1 MENNS
6 VADKNEMSPKEMILQ
21 VKSFISACLGSWKTI
36 LLFVFPFVGYQLWNR
51 FAKPVY
57 YPTRLTFMVN
67 DAKGSSVGGMLGQ
80 LAGLGGNDV
89 DKMDK
94 ILELAKSRRTM
105 SNALLQSVV
114 LGGINDYYGNHLIK
128 DQGLD
133 LAWQKDTILS
143 QFRFTHHNTD
153 SFTKN
158 EHRAVYAL
166 HKILIGDEN
175 IKPIFSTSVN
185 KKTGIMV
192 FNLKTNS
199 EELSIQFIKQVF
211 RSLASY
217 YIESTVRKE
226 RESFEVLSAKKDS
239 VERVLYSNDVSSAMH
254 DDRHNNLLFQA
265 DKVPAKR
272 FSRNNAVLT
281 GLYTELVK
289 NTALAE
295 FALKTATPFITAID
309 EPVPPIKHKRYGS
322 IRDILTYLFLGLL
335 SGSIFVILRK
345 MYRDIMR
352 EK

>member
-1 MENNS
+1 MENNK
-6 VADKNEMSPKEMILQ
+6 VAERKEMSLKELILQ
-21 VKSFISACLGSWKTI
+21 VKGFVSACATNWKTI
-36 LLFVFPFVGYQLWNR
+36 LIFVLPFVGFQLWNR
-51 FAKPVY
+51 FSKPMY

-105 SNALLQSVV
+105 SHALLQLAVV
-114 LGGINDYYGNHLIK
+114 DGVQDCFGNHLIK
-128 DQGLD
+128 DQALD
-133 LAWQKDTILS
+133 RSWEKDTILAG
-143 QFRFTHHNTD
+143 FRFTKSITD
-153 SFTKN
+153 SFANKDN
-158 EHRAVYAL
+158 RAVYVL

-199 EELSIQFIKQVF
+199 EDLSIQFIKQVF
-211 RSLASY
+211 KSLSGY
-217 YIESTVRKE
+217 YVESTVRKE

-239 VERVLYSNDVSSAMH
+239 VERILFSNDMASALH
-254 DDRHNNLLFQA
+254 DDRHNSLLFQA

-272 FSRNNAVLT
+272 FSRNNTVLT
-281 GLYTELVK
+281 GLYAELVK

-309 EPVPPIKHKRYGS
+309 EPVSPIKPKRYGS
-322 IRDILTYLFLGLL
+322 LRDLLTYLFLGLL
-335 SGSIFVILRK
+335 FGCIYVILRK
-345 MYRDIMR
+345 VYQDIMQ
-352 EK
+352 EE